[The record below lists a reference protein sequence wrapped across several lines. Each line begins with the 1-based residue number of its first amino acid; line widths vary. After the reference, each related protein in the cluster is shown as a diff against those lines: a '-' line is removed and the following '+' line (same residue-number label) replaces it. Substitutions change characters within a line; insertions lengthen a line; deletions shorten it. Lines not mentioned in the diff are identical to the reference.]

1 MELPNQDL
9 LTRVEGITRL
19 YYAPLA
25 DRFSSHLGAAVIVAA
40 LFLSDGL
47 SIPKIARSLLAK
59 DPYYINAGRLHDWL
73 YRIGVL
79 DHMTRKEADQLFI
92 YYVHL
97 YMVDKSNEIIEEV
110 KCEGCVIRTKALI
123 KYLYKRSVDMI
134 TKQAIYWAVRVG
146 GWLSYK
152 KEEPKYAH

>member
-25 DRFSSHLGAAVIVAA
+25 DKFESHIGFPIVLPAY
-40 LFLSDGL
+40 FLSDGL
-47 SIPKIARSLLAK
+47 SIPKFARSLLAK

-79 DHMTRKEADQLFI
+79 DLMARKEADKLFI

-97 YMVDKSNEIIEEV
+97 YMIDKSNGIIEGA
-110 KCEGCVIRTKALI
+110 KGKGWRARTKARS
-123 KYLYKRSVDMI
+123 KYLLKRSIDAA
-134 TKQAIYWAVRVG
+134 TKQAIYRAVRLG
-146 GWLSYK
+146 GWASYK
-152 KEEPKYAH
+152 KEKPRFA